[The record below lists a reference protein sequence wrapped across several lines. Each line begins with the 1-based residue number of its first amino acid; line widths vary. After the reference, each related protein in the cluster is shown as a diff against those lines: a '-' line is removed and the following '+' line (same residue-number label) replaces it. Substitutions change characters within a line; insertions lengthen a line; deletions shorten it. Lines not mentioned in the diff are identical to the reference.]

1 MNRQPP
7 RSPLFPY
14 TTLFRSGTT
23 GRRGADC
30 RASVPSSGEDR
41 GPPMPAP
48 DFRSPYRHGFV
59 RVAAATL
66 RTVIGDPAANAAS
79 VLATAREC
87 HDEGVGLVVF
97 PELTLCG
104 YSLEDVLLQDTL
116 LDAAEAAL
124 AEVVAGSAELLPVLV
139 VGLPVRVRHRVLNV
153 AA

>member
-66 RTVIGDPAANAAS
+66 RTVIGDPAARS
-79 VLATAREC
+79 EEHTSELQSRQY
-87 HDEGVGLVVF
+87 LVCR
-97 PELTLCG
+97 LL
-104 YSLEDVLLQDTL
+104 LEKKK
-116 LDAAEAAL
+116 
-124 AEVVAGSAELLPVLV
+124 
-139 VGLPVRVRHRVLNV
+139 NKC
-153 AA
+153 